1 MKAVS
6 LLMTLKFFFIFIK
19 MWTNAKANHVSTM
32 QLVMMMST
40 DSAANVHLDGVE
52 HFVIL
57 VNAKKDIAYQ
67 ALALIFGFR

>member
-1 MKAVS
+1 
-6 LLMTLKFFFIFIK
+6 

-57 VNAKKDIAYQ
+57 VNAEKDIAYQ